1 MKDNVTTAFLYGL
14 IAIAI
19 TFGSFQLKTVY
30 DGNLRSAQAKAFNEG
45 RLRQCTYTWGCD
57 MKALKSE
64 LFDQQ
69 RKIEKKVD
77 KPTTLS
83 GN

>member
-1 MKDNVTTAFLYGL
+1 MKDNLMTTFLYGL
-14 IAIAI
+14 ITIATI
-19 TFGSFQLKTVY
+19 AGGFQFKTVY

-45 RLRQCTYTWGCD
+45 RLRQCTYTLGCD

-69 RKIEKKVD
+69 RKIEKGLTK
-77 KPTTLS
+77 L
-83 GN
+83 